1 MDRTSC
7 RIRWNFAQELTG
19 RPNRPGQERSP
30 KSIEGCEVQLLG
42 DDALERS
49 SIVANCQMNRERT
62 LVGSNGYARELGFE
76 PLDQLI
82 GKTAGKVRWLDLCC
96 GSGKALIEAAHIVH
110 DRGMDSKIE
119 IVGVDLVAPVS
130 PSDTSLR
137 RLRFVGASL
146 ATWQLTGQFNLITC
160 VHGLHYIGD
169 KLGLI
174 ARAASWL
181 TEDGLFVTNLD
192 LSNIKLADGRP
203 ASRAIAKEL
212 RKNGLD
218 YDSRKKLLRCARRV
232 VPQFPFRYL
241 GADDQAG
248 PNYTKQPAVDSY
260 YDRLGERPMVRLR
273 SKEARR

>member
-1 MDRTSC
+1 M
-7 RIRWNFAQELTG
+7 ELL
-19 RPNRPGQERSP
+19 R
-30 KSIEGCEVQLLG
+30 

-49 SIVANCQMNRERT
+49 CIVANCEMNRERNLT
-62 LVGSNGYARELGFE
+62 GSNGYAKELGFE

-96 GSGKALIEAAHIVH
+96 GSGKALIEAVHIVH
-110 DRGMDSKIE
+110 DRGTDSKIE
-119 IVGVDLVAPVS
+119 IVGVDLVAPAS
-130 PSDTSLR
+130 PSDPSLR
-137 RLRFVGASL
+137 CLCFVVGSL
-146 ATWQLTGQFNLITC
+146 PTWQPAGQFDLITC

-181 TEDGLFVTNLD
+181 TKHGLLVANLD
-192 LSNIKLADGRP
+192 LTNIKLADGRP
-203 ASRAIAKEL
+203 ASRAVAKEL

-218 YDSRKKLLRCARRV
+218 YDSRKKLLRCPRHV

-241 GADDQAG
+241 GADDEAG

-260 YDRLGERPMVRLR
+260 YDRLGERPTVRQ
-273 SKEARR
+273 